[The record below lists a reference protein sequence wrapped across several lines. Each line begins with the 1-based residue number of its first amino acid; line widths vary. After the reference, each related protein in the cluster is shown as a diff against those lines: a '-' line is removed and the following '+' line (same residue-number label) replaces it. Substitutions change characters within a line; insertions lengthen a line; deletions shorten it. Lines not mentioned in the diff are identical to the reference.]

1 MLCYNVCVAG
11 CAKILRGRMRM
22 DRFMNVFSRAV
33 LIAAGILCFTHSR
46 YILVMLPYLIG
57 ISMMVAGGIIVF
69 VSTDM
74 VRRHVKWAEETSSR
88 VTRSLMI
95 IVVGIITVIKG
106 AEALPFIGVSWGL
119 LGLYKSAGIFEDAAE
134 EWNVDRKV
142 SWAELAETA
151 VEAVL
156 SCILLFE
163 PVEEL
168 GTHIYLLGMQIIIF
182 AVFRAR
188 K

>member
-1 MLCYNVCVAG
+1 M
-11 CAKILRGRMRM
+11 KM

-33 LIAAGILCFTHSR
+33 LVTAGILCFTNSR
-46 YILVMLPYLIG
+46 YILIMLPYLIG

-74 VRRHVKWAEETSSR
+74 IRRHLKWTGETCSR

-95 IVVGIITVIKG
+95 IVVGMITVIKG
-106 AEALPFIGVSWGL
+106 EGALPFIGVSWGL
-119 LGLYKSAGIFEDAAE
+119 LGLYKSAGIFENAAE
-134 EWNVDRKV
+134 EWNADRNV

-151 VEAVL
+151 VETVL
-156 SCILLFE
+156 SCVLLFE
-163 PVEEL
+163 PVEKL
-168 GTHIYLLGMQIIIF
+168 GTHIYLLGMQNIVF
-182 AVFRAR
+182 ALFRAR